1 MAVKS
6 VVMPQL
12 GESVAEATLA
22 RWLVKEGDLLARDQ
36 TFAEASTDKADT
48 ELPAPFAGR
57 VVRRLIA
64 EGATVPVNTP
74 ILEVETEASAAQ
86 GPREVARPGEAPTP
100 TLASPAGAPRA
111 SALPAARKAEEAPG
125 AEPAVAASRIE
136 PEPPAA
142 PRSEPTPARQAD
154 GRDEPRSSPLVRRI
168 AREQRVE
175 LAQLTGTGVGG
186 RVTKSDIVGFLSS
199 REAGGAAPPPV
210 RAPQPVAAP
219 KVQPTAPPAREVQ
232 PAAPPVA
239 PGKIAAGPIYK
250 PPEYRALPGDEVI
263 PFTRRRRLIAEHM
276 VYSKRVAP
284 HVACMAEVELH
295 RVERARRRA
304 AERGEK
310 VSMLAFVAV
319 AMVKAAREV
328 PVVNA
333 TVLEGAYALHRQ
345 VNLGIAVET
354 EEGLV
359 VPVIPKADELSL
371 VGMARAIAER
381 AEKARAGKLTADEL
395 SFGTLTLSNPGA
407 RGNLWGAAIIN
418 QPQVAIVRMGEIV
431 KRPVVI
437 TVEEEDAIVIRP
449 VMNLTLSYDHR
460 IVDGVAGNDFLRR
473 IKERLEARPE
483 GP

>member
-36 TFAEASTDKADT
+36 TFGEASTDKADT

-64 EGATVPVNTP
+64 EGDTVPVNTP
-74 ILEVETEASAAQ
+74 ILEVETDASAAQ
-86 GPREVARPGEAPTP
+86 GPPEIPRQGERSGEET
-100 TLASPAGAPRA
+100 RA
-111 SALPAARKAEEAPG
+111 SAPPSARQAEKTPG
-125 AEPAVAASRIE
+125 HEPSPAVTRVESA
-136 PEPPAA
+136 PPGSGH
-142 PRSEPTPARQAD
+142 REPTPAAVRRSD
-154 GRDEPRSSPLVRRI
+154 GREEPRSSPLVRRI

-175 LAQLTGTGVGG
+175 LAQLTGTGAGG
-186 RVTKSDIVGFLSS
+186 RVTKSDILGYLSS
-199 REAGGAAPPPV
+199 HPAGEATLPPP
-210 RAPQPVAAP
+210 RALR
-219 KVQPTAPPAREVQ
+219 PTAAREVHEGQ
-232 PAAPPVA
+232 PAASTSPPGRV
-239 PGKIAAGPIYK
+239 AAGTTYK
-250 PPEYRALPGDEVI
+250 PPEYHPLPGDEVI

-276 VYSKRVAP
+276 VYSKHVAP
-284 HVACMAEVELH
+284 HVACTAEVDLH
-295 RVERARRRA
+295 RVERARRKA
-304 AERGEK
+304 ADGGEK
-310 VSMLAFVAV
+310 IGALAFVAM

-354 EEGLV
+354 EEGLL

-371 VGMARAIAER
+371 LGMARAIAER
-381 AEKARAGKLTADEL
+381 AQKARAGKLTADEL
-395 SFGTLTLSNPGA
+395 SGGTITLSNPGA
-407 RGNLWGAAIIN
+407 RGNLWGAAIIA

-437 TVEEEDAIVIRP
+437 SVEDEDAIVIRP

-473 IKERLEARPE
+473 IKEKLEASPE